1 MVKALL
7 KRIRAAA
14 GGASFDKEAAESQS
28 TGAGSPAMRSMD
40 ARTTEEQSAKMSEI
54 IRKRMVFYGDVQGV
68 GFRYRA
74 KYGAQELGVTGWVK
88 NEWDGTVV
96 MEAQGTEEQIARL
109 ITAVRQGTY
118 VDIRDIRMKEIFP
131 EEHEYSFHIR

>member
-1 MVKALL
+1 MGEV
-7 KRIRAAA
+7 
-14 GGASFDKEAAESQS
+14 
-28 TGAGSPAMRSMD
+28 
-40 ARTTEEQSAKMSEI
+40 

-96 MEAQGTEEQIARL
+96 MEAQGTEEQIGRL
-109 ITAVRQGTY
+109 ITAVQQGTF
-118 VDIRDIRMKEIFP
+118 VNIRDIRMKEIFP